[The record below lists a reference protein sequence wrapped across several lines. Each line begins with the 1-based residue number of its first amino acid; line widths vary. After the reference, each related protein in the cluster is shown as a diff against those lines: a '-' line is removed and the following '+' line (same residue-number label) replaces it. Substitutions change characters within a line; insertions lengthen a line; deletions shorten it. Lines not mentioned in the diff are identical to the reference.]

1 MGKLLKLSD
10 YVKQQLNEDDGD
22 MPAAGA
28 DSTSAGEP
36 SAPNAGAGE
45 QPPEQPNE
53 EIGKV
58 VYTVDA
64 VDRED
69 KIKHLLDYIMGIGN
83 QKRSFDIVVAPG
95 DDEIEKKFTWNGEAT
110 DKIKSVK
117 AVKEGEEEGR
127 EGGESGQGGEPSTP
141 PEDEAAATGQ

>member
-1 MGKLLKLSD
+1 MKLSE
-10 YVKQQLNEDDGD
+10 YVKQQLNEDDD
-22 MPAAGA
+22 DNMAVAGA

-45 QPPEQPNE
+45 QPPEQSNE

-58 VYTVDA
+58 VYTVEA

-117 AVKEGEEEGR
+117 AAKEGEEGDGG
-127 EGGESGQGGEPSTP
+127 EGGEGGTPSTP
-141 PEDEAAATGQ
+141 PEDEAAAAAATGQ